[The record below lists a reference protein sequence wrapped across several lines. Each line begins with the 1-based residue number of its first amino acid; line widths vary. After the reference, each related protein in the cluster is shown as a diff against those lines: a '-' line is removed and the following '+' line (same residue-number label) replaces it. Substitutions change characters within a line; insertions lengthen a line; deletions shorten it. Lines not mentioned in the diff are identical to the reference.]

1 MEIEITAL
9 SAFSPLYTIT
19 HSATISPLFPL
30 SNSFSSSDT
39 ENNMNKLTPTK
50 DNKDG
55 MEDNI
60 PASLLGHK
68 KLLIKRSIPAPP
80 MYQNSTGGCAATTQL
95 KFSTE
100 VKVKV
105 DKHASGIIA
114 IDCSLTRGSK

>member
-1 MEIEITAL
+1 
-9 SAFSPLYTIT
+9 
-19 HSATISPLFPL
+19 
-30 SNSFSSSDT
+30 
-39 ENNMNKLTPTK
+39 MNKLTPTK

-80 MYQNSTGGCAATTQL
+80 MYQNSSGGCAATTQL

-105 DKHASGIIA
+105 DKHASGMELSTHNTFQVERYFLYFPFNFRLFIIF
-114 IDCSLTRGSK
+114 IPQVR

>member
-1 MEIEITAL
+1 
-9 SAFSPLYTIT
+9 
-19 HSATISPLFPL
+19 
-30 SNSFSSSDT
+30 
-39 ENNMNKLTPTK
+39 MNKLTPTK
-50 DNKDG
+50 DNNKDG

-80 MYQNSTGGCAATTQL
+80 MYQNSTTGGCAATTQL

-105 DKHASGIIA
+105 DKHASGMGLSTKKRA
-114 IDCSLTRGSK
+114 QAG